1 MKIKLGLFFGGNS
14 VEHEVSI
21 ISALQA
27 YGNFD
32 KSRYDVIPIYITREN
47 EFYTGEYTGK
57 IEQYRDI
64 PALLKK
70 SVRILPT
77 GSGDKTIL
85 RIMKGEKITKKIYD
99 HIDLAFPVVHGTN
112 VEDGALQGYF
122 RTLRLPFAGCDV
134 GASALGMDKYAQK
147 LMYRAAGIPVREGK
161 LFHTGQKREEILAS
175 AAELGFPLIVKP
187 VSLGSSIGISL
198 ASNEKELASAV
209 DRAFEFDSAIIA
221 ESAVPNLREINC
233 AVLGDRDEAEAS
245 ECEEPVSGEGILS
258 YEDKYMSSGKSG
270 KGMSGAGRLLPAPV
284 TPQQREAVRNYA
296 IAAFKALGCSGVA
309 RVDFLMDGKT
319 GEIWINEINTNPG
332 SLSFYL
338 WEAAGMPFTRLLDE
352 LVRLALKRERERAS
366 LHTAVETGI
375 LANFNGGIKAK

>member
-14 VEHEVSI
+14 VEHEVSV

-27 YGNFD
+27 YDSFD

-47 EFYTGEYTGK
+47 EFYTGEYTGR

-70 SVRILPT
+70 SVRVLPV
-77 GSGDKTIL
+77 SDGDKTFL
-85 RIMKGEKITKKIYD
+85 QVMKGGKVTKKIYD
-99 HIDLAFPVVHGTN
+99 RIDIAFPVVHGTN

-147 LMYRAAGIPVREGK
+147 LIYRAAGIPVREGK
-161 LFHTGQKREEILAS
+161 RFHSGMKREDILAS
-175 AAELGFPLIVKP
+175 AAEIGFPLIVKP
-187 VSLGSSIGISL
+187 VSLGSSVGISL
-198 ASNEKELASAV
+198 ASDEKELASAV
-209 DRAFEFDSAIIA
+209 DYAFEFDSAIVA
-221 ESAVPNLREINC
+221 ETAVSNLREINC
-233 AVLGDRDEAEAS
+233 AVLGDAEEARAS
-245 ECEEPVSGEGILS
+245 ECEEPKAGEGILS
-258 YEDKYMSSGKSG
+258 YEDKYISSGKSG
-270 KGMSGAGRLLPAPV
+270 KGMSGAVRLLPAPIA
-284 TPQQREAVRNYA
+284 PEQRETVRSFA
-296 IAAFKALGCSGVA
+296 LAALGCSGVA

-338 WEAAGMPFTRLLDE
+338 WEAVGLKYSELLDE

>member
-14 VEHEVSI
+14 VEHEVSV

-27 YGNFD
+27 YNSFD

-47 EFYTGEYTGK
+47 EFYTGEYTGR

-70 SVRILPT
+70 SVRILPVS
-77 GSGDKTIL
+77 GGDKAFL
-85 RIMKGEKITKKIYD
+85 QVMKGGKVTKRIYD
-99 HIDLAFPVVHGTN
+99 HIDIAFPVVHGTN

-134 GASALGMDKYAQK
+134 SASALGMDKYAQK

-161 LFHTGQKREEILAS
+161 RFHTGMDRDEILSS

-187 VSLGSSIGISL
+187 ASLGSSVGISS
-198 ASNEKELASAV
+198 AADGKELAAAV
-209 DRAFEFDSAIIA
+209 DLAFEFDTAIVV
-221 ESAVPNLREINC
+221 ETAVQNLREINC
-233 AVLGDRDEAEAS
+233 AVLGDRDEAKAS
-245 ECEEPVSGEGILS
+245 ECEEPSAGEGILS
-258 YEDKYMSSGKSG
+258 YEDKYVSSGKSG
-270 KGMSGAGRLLPAPV
+270 KGMSGAVRLLPAPI
-284 TPQQREAVRNYA
+284 TPEQREKVRNYA
-296 IAAFKALGCSGVA
+296 LAAFKALDCSGVA

-338 WEAAGMPFTRLLDE
+338 WEAAGLKYARLLDE
-352 LVRLALKRERERAS
+352 LVSLALKRERERAS

-375 LANFNGGIKAK
+375 LADFNGGIKAK